1 MTAKSDT
8 IVAIM
13 ELNPTAN
20 PAFLA
25 EFSNDELWEY
35 LYRLAERTEFQP
47 PPGSTPNAAAG
58 PGASGALDLDYV
70 QK

>member
-1 MTAKSDT
+1 MTVKSDT

-13 ELNPTAN
+13 ELNPSAD

-35 LYRLAERTEFQP
+35 LYRLADRTEPVPVAVDPSPSASDQP
-47 PPGSTPNAAAG
+47 GVPLGSG
-58 PGASGALDLDYV
+58 VS
-70 QK
+70 